1 LKKIAFLT
9 SGGDAPGMN
18 TTLYALTLT
27 CIRNNVIPYGITDGF
42 KGFIEGRGQILELNV
57 VEEMNNR
64 GGTILGSA
72 RSKEF
77 ISKQGRYK
85 ALNFAQ
91 NEKIDALV
99 VIGGDGTFRGAMEFY
114 KETKI
119 PFIAIPATIDNDI
132 IGTDYA
138 IGFDSA
144 LNTICSCVDK
154 IRDTAESHHRVFL
167 IEVMGRN
174 SGNLAVS
181 AAEANGAFAC
191 LVPEE
196 KTDLEEL
203 VKEIKVSGHV
213 KSKII
218 LVAEGDEAGSS
229 YAILKALEPKL
240 IDFELRHT
248 VLGHL
253 QRGGAPSF
261 KDRWIASQMGAL
273 AIDFLLKGETNVMLS
288 YRSEIISNI
297 SMTQKLISAPKNK
310 FLF

>member
-1 LKKIAFLT
+1 MKKIAFLT

-18 TTLYALTLT
+18 ATLYALTST
-27 CIRNNVIPYGITDGF
+27 CLRNDVIPFGILDGF
-42 KGFIEGRGQILELNV
+42 QGFIEGRGQILKFEL
-57 VEEMNNR
+57 VEDMNNR

-72 RSKEF
+72 RSNEF
-77 ISKQGRYK
+77 ISKQGRDK
-85 ALNFAQ
+85 ALNFVQ

-99 VIGGDGTFRGAMEFY
+99 VIGGDGTFRGALDFY

-138 IGFDSA
+138 IGFDTA
-144 LNTICSCVDK
+144 LNTICASVDK
-154 IRDTAESHHRVFL
+154 IRDTAASHHRVFF

-174 SGNLAVS
+174 SGNLAFS

-196 KTDLEEL
+196 KTDLEKL
-203 VKEIKVSGHV
+203 VEQIKVSGHV

-229 YAILKALEPKL
+229 YDILKQIEPKL
-240 IDFELRHT
+240 RGFELRHT
-248 VLGHL
+248 VLGHV

-261 KDRWIASQMGAL
+261 KDRWVASQMGIM
-273 AIDFLLKGETNVMLS
+273 AIDLLIHGETNIMLS
-288 YRSEIISNI
+288 CKNEIISTIDMSQSFN
-297 SMTQKLISAPKNK
+297 SAPKNN

>member
-1 LKKIAFLT
+1 MKKIAFLT

-27 CIRNNVIPYGITDGF
+27 CHRNDVIPFGILDGF
-42 KGFIEGRGQILELNV
+42 QGFIEGRGQILELEL
-57 VEEMNNR
+57 VEELNNR
-64 GGTILGSA
+64 GGTLLGSA

-77 ISKQGRYK
+77 ISKQGRDK
-85 ALNFAQ
+85 ALNFAK

-99 VIGGDGTFRGAMEFY
+99 AIGGDGTFRGALEFY

-132 IGTDYA
+132 IRTDYA
-138 IGFDSA
+138 IGFDTA
-144 LNTICSCVDK
+144 LNTICTCVDK
-154 IRDTAESHHRVFL
+154 IRDTAASHHRVFF

-174 SGNLAVS
+174 SGNLAFS
-181 AAEANGAFAC
+181 AAEANGAFAY

-196 KTDLEEL
+196 ITDLEKL
-203 VKEIKVSGHV
+203 VEEIKVSGHI

-218 LVAEGDEAGSS
+218 IVAEGDEAGSS
-229 YAILKALEPKL
+229 YDILRQIKPKL
-240 IDFELRHT
+240 KEFELRHT

-261 KDRWIASQMGAL
+261 KDRWVASQMGCM
-273 AIDFLLKGETNVMLS
+273 AIDFLLKGQSCIMLS
-288 YRSEIISNI
+288 CRNEIISSI
-297 SMTQKLISAPKNK
+297 VMDD
-310 FLF
+310 

>member
-1 LKKIAFLT
+1 MKKIAFLT

-18 TTLYALTLT
+18 ATLYALTLK
-27 CIRNNVIPYGITDGF
+27 CLKNNVIPFGILDGF
-42 KGFIEGRGQILELNV
+42 QGFIEGKGQILKLEL
-57 VEEMNNR
+57 VEELNNR
-64 GGTILGSA
+64 GGTLLGSA

-77 ISKQGRYK
+77 ILKQGRDK

-99 VIGGDGTFRGAMEFY
+99 AIGGDGTFRGAMEFY

-138 IGFDSA
+138 IGFDTA
-144 LNTICSCVDK
+144 LNTICTCVDN
-154 IRDTAESHHRVFL
+154 IRDTAASHHRVFF

-174 SGNLAVS
+174 SGNLAFS
-181 AAEANGAFAC
+181 AAEANGAFAY

-196 KTDLEEL
+196 ITYLEKL
-203 VKEIKVSGHV
+203 VEEIKVSGHV

-218 LVAEGDEAGSS
+218 IVAEGDEAGSS
-229 YAILKALEPKL
+229 LDILKYMEPKL
-240 IDFELRHT
+240 KDFELRHT
-248 VLGHL
+248 VLGHI

-261 KDRWIASQMGAL
+261 KDRWVAAQMGSL
-273 AIDFLLKGETNVMLS
+273 AIDFLLKNETSIMLS
-288 YRSEIISNI
+288 CRNEIISSI
-297 SMTQKLISAPKNK
+297 GMT
-310 FLF
+310 